1 MPAQAGAWRALN
13 QKEYNKAMEKKIRL
27 DVVIFLLVSA
37 IILTALTTT
46 IVINKRVSSLSEI
59 QSAFSKLKNLDELVK
74 EHYIG
79 ILDSEELSDNVARGY
94 VRGMGDEYAQY
105 FTKAEY
111 KDYMS
116 QITGEYEGVGLSVV
130 WMEGEG
136 MFVTA
141 VSKGSPAEE
150 SGVQVGDLIVEVE
163 GEGPDTLTYDEM
175 VTRMSGEVGTLVS
188 FKVRRGGEEIDF
200 EILRREF
207 EEVTV
212 DYQLLGH
219 IGYVKITGFNNLTP
233 KYFEQAID
241 DLTARGVT
249 AYIFDVRG
257 NGGGT

>member
-1 MPAQAGAWRALN
+1 
-13 QKEYNKAMEKKIRL
+13 MEKKIRL

-150 SGVQVGDLIVEVE
+150 SGVQDC
-163 GEGPDTLTYDEM
+163 
-175 VTRMSGEVGTLVS
+175 RSGG
-188 FKVRRGGEEIDF
+188 RRPRYAH
-200 EILRREF
+200 L
-207 EEVTV
+207 
-212 DYQLLGH
+212 
-219 IGYVKITGFNNLTP
+219 
-233 KYFEQAID
+233 
-241 DLTARGVT
+241 
-249 AYIFDVRG
+249 
-257 NGGGT
+257 